1 MSNQSGQGDQM
12 AGAAGAQPS
21 VKSIIA
27 RETAAVQELHGRDGL
42 HTVHGK
48 LRHGTLAAVAGG
60 GYTFRLID
68 QKGTVVNNLTEQQA
82 RAAVWALDCAPEGGA
97 SLSGQDAA
105 VATTASAGIA
115 ANARSRIT

>member
-1 MSNQSGQGDQM
+1 MSNQSCQGDQM

-21 VKSIIA
+21 VETIIA

-48 LRHGTLAAVAGG
+48 LRRGTLAAVAGG
-60 GYTFRLID
+60 GYTFTLID

-82 RAAVWALDCAPEGGA
+82 RAAVQALDQMMCTHSDAVCPRATHPHPA
-97 SLSGQDAA
+97 SSP
-105 VATTASAGIA
+105 VS
-115 ANARSRIT
+115 